1 MEYDLMTEKVNE
13 ELMESV
19 IKQMKEDNIKFI
31 RLQFVD
37 INGTAKNIVIPFK
50 EDDMAELF
58 VEGML
63 FDGSSI
69 AGFVGIKVTLFSN
82 LISTLT
88 QDYHGGLKNLQYVDL
103 FVMSGL
109 LTENHLLET
118 QEVS

>member
-1 MEYDLMTEKVNE
+1 MTEKVNE

-50 EDDMAELF
+50 EEEMEDLF

-69 AGFVGIKVTLFSN
+69 AGFVGINESDLVLKPDINTYSILSWRHEESEVCIFICDVWNTYGTPFS
-82 LISTLT
+82 
-88 QDYHGGLKNLQYVDL
+88 
-103 FVMSGL
+103 
-109 LTENHLLET
+109 
-118 QEVS
+118 

>member
-1 MEYDLMTEKVNE
+1 MTEKVNE

-50 EDDMAELF
+50 EDDMADLF

-69 AGFVGIKVTLFSN
+69 AGFVGINESDLVLKPDIHTYSRLSWR
-82 LISTLT
+82 
-88 QDYHGGLKNLQYVDL
+88 LKNLQYVDL